1 VLTIIGALEPELASL
16 RKSLRRKEPLPVDVQ
31 VIGIGRESSVAGV
44 DRLLGVHGGDE
55 GAGLLLLGFA
65 GGLDPALKA
74 GDLLM
79 PTCYYHESGDWF
91 SADAQMWQQARVAAQ
106 ESGLHVVLGNSLTV
120 DHLAATPED
129 KRLLYRQHQVG
140 SVNMEDYWVAEAASR
155 AGVPFLAVRSVLD
168 PVCQALPG
176 YVLGLTGRP
185 AGVAIRAAA
194 RPWRW
199 LALWKLARMR
209 KAARSSL
216 TRFAL
221 GFINRYI
228 AGDRRRSSDPER
240 PSTDLP
246 DPE

>member
-1 VLTIIGALEPELASL
+1 MLTIIGALEPELASL

-31 VIGIGRESSVAGV
+31 AIGIGRESAAAGV

-120 DHLAATPED
+120 DCLAATPED

-155 AGVPFLAVRSVLD
+155 AGVPFLAVRAVLD
-168 PVCQALPG
+168 PVHQELPG
-176 YVLGLTGRP
+176 YVLELTGRP
-185 AGVAIRAAA
+185 FGAAA
-194 RPWRW
+194 RWATRPGRW
-199 LALWKLARMR
+199 LTLWRLARMR
-209 KAARSSL
+209 KAAQASL

-221 GFINRYI
+221 SFIKQY
-228 AGDRRRSSDPER
+228 
-240 PSTDLP
+240 STGAKGGSIDFA
-246 DPE
+246 E